1 MYDEV
6 SYDMEADI
14 KSCAWM
20 VEKVCGDQVYAQ
32 NLYAALC
39 NNDFQR
45 LEMWPILNDQTW
57 SCSWRYAGGIIA
69 DVQGKGDYMDW
80 YCSGIHCIGDLEQR
94 TPEEWANLTP
104 EQQKYIKDSEAF
116 ALEGTVTDEIL
127 GDLQQLGWTVI
138 ESKND
143 FNS

>member
-6 SYDMEADI
+6 SHDMEADI

-39 NNDFQR
+39 NNVFQR

-80 YCSGIHCIGDLEQR
+80 YCSGIPARLDDEERR
-94 TPEEWANLTP
+94 TPEEWANLTL

-116 ALEGTVTDEIL
+116 APEGKVTDEIL
-127 GDLQQLGWTVI
+127 GDLHQLGWTVI
-138 ESKND
+138 REKT
-143 FNS
+143 